1 MDEPRTN
8 PIWMGVILTK
18 SQRALVNSKK
28 SIVEIPCPHKTLLRA
43 SSIIGS
49 LFVFETNQSLR
60 DVLISACRLL
70 YEKRNQKKEAKEAAA
85 YEAFQKLKAENR
97 HESAAVNIEQ
107 N

>member
-1 MDEPRTN
+1 MGEPRMS
-8 PIWMGVILTK
+8 PIWMGMILTK
-18 SQRALVNSKK
+18 YQRALVNSKE

-43 SSIIGS
+43 SSTIGS
-49 LFVFETNQSLR
+49 LIVFESHQSLWY
-60 DVLISACRLL
+60 VLVSACRLL